1 MQPFKMWNFLIIL
14 GVFLF
19 IDVLY
24 LSIWTGA
31 FPFRRALA
39 QREVHVLHT
48 TYVLLDWDKTREAP
62 VLRVFN

>member
-1 MQPFKMWNFLIIL
+1 MYQYHDHCDNIVPMQPFKMWNFLIIL

-31 FPFRRALA
+31 FPFERALA
-39 QREVHVLHT
+39 EIEVLI
-48 TYVLLDWDKTREAP
+48 
-62 VLRVFN
+62 